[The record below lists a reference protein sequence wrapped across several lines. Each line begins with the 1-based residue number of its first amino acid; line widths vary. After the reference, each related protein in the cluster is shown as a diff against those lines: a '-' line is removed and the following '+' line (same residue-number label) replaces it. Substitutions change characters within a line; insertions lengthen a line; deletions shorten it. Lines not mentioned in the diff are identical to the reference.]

1 VLKIKALKL
10 HSSIISIEGQSG
22 SGKST
27 LLRLL
32 NHLDNPTSG
41 NIYYKNQKLTDIEP
55 MKLRKKIVMV
65 PQSPVV
71 FDGTIRDNLNIGLEF
86 SGEEPASDNQ
96 LKDMLQTLWLDNNL
110 ETSASDLSGGE
121 QQRMALGRV
130 LLMEKAKVFLLDEPS
145 SDLDDHTT
153 DHVISEFINRARG
166 QEQQVI
172 MVTHDKSV
180 TDKCVH
186 DKVNMTE
193 YSLHLR
199 NDERYDVCTFYDWFF
214 LLAGCICLCI
224 YPYRFLDCTY

>member
-1 VLKIKALKL
+1 MFQIEKLFVKNVLKIKALKL

-55 MKLRKKIVMV
+55 MELRKKIVMV

-96 LKDMLQTLWLDNNL
+96 LKDMLQTLWLDKIL

-153 DHVISEFINRARG
+153 DHVIGEFINRARE
-166 QEQQVI
+166 QEKQVI

-180 TDKCVH
+180 TDKFA
-186 DKVNMTE
+186 DQKINMDE

-199 NDERYDVCTFYDWFF
+199 NEARYDE
-214 LLAGCICLCI
+214 
-224 YPYRFLDCTY
+224 